1 MATYDKKTFFTES
14 SEKSSSKNSE
24 PWGGEENQ
32 ISRAAT
38 LSYLK
43 CIFKGFPG
51 GSVVK
56 NLPANAGDT
65 CSILDLRRSYMLQST

>member
-1 MATYDKKTFFTES
+1 MTKKTFFIES
-14 SEKSSSKNSE
+14 SETSSSKNSE

-32 ISRAAT
+32 ISRVAT

-43 CIFKGFPG
+43 CIFNGFPG

-56 NLPANAGDT
+56 NPPANAGDM
-65 CSILDLRRSYMLQST
+65 CSILDLRRSYMLHST